1 MKAESKI
8 IIFLSLICIAIWILA
23 FCSGSL
29 NTSVPVK
36 NISSFK
42 PSGLLEI
49 HFLDVGQGNSTVI
62 ITPKGKILVY
72 DGGKSGNTYS
82 PFDAGEKV
90 VVPFLKKRGVEQIDV
105 VVCSS
110 PDDDHVGGLPKLYNN
125 FKIKQTYDPC
135 HTHPTESYKKFLEA
149 VENSK
154 SKFSSIRE
162 GLLIELDEN
171 ILIQAL
177 WPPEPLFITSSL
189 SNNNS
194 AVLKIIYGN
203 TTFLLPGDIEKPAET
218 KLLKY
223 ATGLKSDVYLAP
235 HHGSRTSSTPPFL
248 KTCSPEII
256 IISCGYKNKFE
267 HPHPEILE
275 RFEKSGAKIYRTD
288 YNGTVSLYSNGE
300 ELEVI
305 TEKLR

>member
-1 MKAESKI
+1 MKTESKI
-8 IIFLSLICIAIWILA
+8 IVFLSAICAAIWILA
-23 FCSGSL
+23 FSSGAL
-29 NTSVPVK
+29 NNSVSVK

-42 PSGLLEI
+42 SRGLLEI

-72 DGGKSGNTYS
+72 DGGKSGSAYS

-90 VVPFLKKRGVEQIDV
+90 VVPFLKKRGVEEIDV
-105 VVCSS
+105 IVCSS
-110 PDDDHVGGLPKLYNN
+110 PDDDHVGGLSKLYNN
-125 FKIKQTYDPC
+125 FKVKQTYDTC
-135 HTHPTESYKKFLEA
+135 HAHPTESYREFLEA
-149 VENSK
+149 VESSK
-154 SKFSSIRE
+154 SKFSVIRE
-162 GLLIELDEN
+162 GLLIKIDEN

-177 WPPEPLFITSSL
+177 WPPEPLFIASSL

-194 AVLKIIYGN
+194 AVLKITYGN
-203 TTFLLPGDIEKPAET
+203 TTFLLTGDIEKPAET

-235 HHGSRTSSTPPFL
+235 HHGSRTSSTPSFF

-256 IISCGYKNKFE
+256 VISCGYKDKFK
-267 HPHPEILE
+267 HPHPEVLE

-300 ELEVI
+300 KIEIL
-305 TEKLR
+305 TEK